1 MFYVCKFT
9 HKFSH
14 YKIPQLL
21 YFAAFFTQTHFP
33 MIIQELIH
41 SLPQIGKVE
50 WIGLRPASRATL
62 VPVASVEA
70 QTENGLTG
78 DRYAGQNGKRQ
89 VTLIQAEHLVAAG
102 AILGREPID
111 PQLTRRNIVVSG
123 INLLALKDQQFRIG
137 EAILEMTGKC
147 FPCQRMEEN
156 LGPGGYN
163 AMRGHGGITARVING
178 GSINLGDE
186 VALILPEKPV

>member
-1 MFYVCKFT
+1 M
-9 HKFSH
+9 
-14 YKIPQLL
+14 LL
-21 YFAAFFTQTHFP
+21 YFVPFFTLNWYK
-33 MIIQELIH
+33 MIIKELVL

-62 VPVASVEA
+62 QEVDAVEA

-102 AILGREPID
+102 AILQRGPID

-123 INLLALKDQQFRIG
+123 INLLALKDQKFQIG

-163 AMRGHGGITARVING
+163 AMRGHGGITARVIKG
-178 GSINLGDE
+178 GSIKLGDE
-186 VALILPEKPV
+186 VSLFLE

>member
-1 MFYVCKFT
+1 
-9 HKFSH
+9 
-14 YKIPQLL
+14 
-21 YFAAFFTQTHFP
+21 
-33 MIIQELIH
+33 MIIKELVL

-62 VPVASVEA
+62 MEVEAVEA
-70 QTENGLTG
+70 QTDNGLTG

-102 AILGREPID
+102 AILQRGTID

-123 INLLALKDQQFRIG
+123 INLLALKDQKFQIG

-163 AMRGHGGITARVING
+163 AMRGHGGITARVIQG
-178 GSINLGDE
+178 GSIKLGDE
-186 VALILPEKPV
+186 VSLFLE

>member
-1 MFYVCKFT
+1 
-9 HKFSH
+9 
-14 YKIPQLL
+14 
-21 YFAAFFTQTHFP
+21 

-78 DRYAGQNGKRQ
+78 DRYTGQNGKRQ

-137 EAILEMTGKC
+137 EAVLEMTGKC

-163 AMRGHGGITARVING
+163 AMRGHGGITARVIKG

>member
-1 MFYVCKFT
+1 M
-9 HKFSH
+9 
-14 YKIPQLL
+14 LL
-21 YFAAFFTQTHFP
+21 YFVPFFTHNQHK
-33 MIIQELIH
+33 MIIKELVL

-50 WIGLRPASRATL
+50 WIGLRPSSRATL
-62 VPVASVEA
+62 MEVEAVEA

-102 AILGREPID
+102 TILQSDPID

-123 INLLALKDQQFRIG
+123 INLLALKDQKFQIG
-137 EAILEMTGKC
+137 EAIFEMTGKC

-163 AMRGHGGITARVING
+163 AMRGHGGITARVIKG
-178 GSINLGDE
+178 GSIKLGDE
-186 VALILPEKPV
+186 VSLFLE

>member
-1 MFYVCKFT
+1 MSFG
-9 HKFSH
+9 
-14 YKIPQLL
+14 
-21 YFAAFFTQTHFP
+21 FFILCSISERSYIKTHFP

-62 VPVASVEA
+62 VPVESVEA

-89 VTLIQAEHLVAAG
+89 VTLIQSEHLVAAG

-123 INLLALKDQQFRIG
+123 INLLALKDQRFRIG

-156 LGPGGYN
+156 LGSGGYN
-163 AMRGHGGITARVING
+163 AMRGHGGITARVIKG
-178 GSINLGDE
+178 GIIRLNDE
-186 VALILPEKPV
+186 VVLVLI